1 MNTLELFKKEHILFL
16 NQVSTKE
23 ECLEKIANHATSLGL
38 GDDTDSIFEG
48 FMIRENECTTGFG
61 DGFAIPHTRCEA
73 IKKAGIIVVKNEIGM
88 SWIAMDE
95 LPVYIAIALLVPTN
109 NEGNLHIQL
118 LSSLSRKLINKQF
131 KEALRIANTIDDIY
145 TIILD
150 ALEGK

>member
-1 MNTLELFKKEHILFL
+1 
-16 NQVSTKE
+16 
-23 ECLEKIANHATSLGL
+23 
-38 GDDTDSIFEG
+38 
-48 FMIRENECTTGFG
+48 MIRENECTTGFG